1 MLSFK
6 IIANQASLSPC
17 ARNAIVLGSKHD
29 LSPLFTD
36 VLPDNRVAPIT
47 IYNIQYGDIKYG
59 ADQNTN
65 KMSPSAQQ

>member
-1 MLSFK
+1 MIYFYLSAVLQNIWYRYKMLSFK

-36 VLPDNRVAPIT
+36 VLPDNLVAPIT
-47 IYNIQYGDIKYG
+47 I
-59 ADQNTN
+59 
-65 KMSPSAQQ
+65 

>member
-36 VLPDNRVAPIT
+36 VLPDNLVAPIT
-47 IYNIQYGDIKYG
+47 I
-59 ADQNTN
+59 
-65 KMSPSAQQ
+65 